1 MKKKSN
7 YKFNIFLLVL
17 ISFIVIYF
25 SLKDNFDAAI
35 NYLLK
40 SNLLWIMVAIIFV
53 LLNIFFQSLS
63 QYRFLKEVKKD
74 YKFTSCMK
82 LMVIAMFFNAITP
95 FSSGGQPFEMY
106 LLKKEDIKVTDSAN
120 ALLQNF
126 ITYQFSL
133 ILIGTIAIVCNKFF
147 NIIPNN
153 LLLKKVVILG
163 YIINVCV
170 MGIIIVLSRGKKLN
184 TKIFSKLFNF
194 IFKFKFIKNREEKKE
209 KALKTLDD
217 FYNSTAIMKNN
228 FKNTVLSITFNFL
241 SLLCLYLVPYF
252 VFLALRSSNVINVL
266 ESIILSAYTFLIGNF
281 VPIPGG
287 TGGLEY
293 GYMDFFGLYAKG
305 GLLSSSM
312 LLWRLLT
319 YYLGMIIGGITLMT
333 YRKKE

>member
-1 MKKKSN
+1 
-7 YKFNIFLLVL
+7 
-17 ISFIVIYF
+17 
-25 SLKDNFDAAI
+25 
-35 NYLLK
+35 
-40 SNLLWIMVAIIFV
+40 
-53 LLNIFFQSLS
+53 
-63 QYRFLKEVKKD
+63 
-74 YKFTSCMK
+74 
-82 LMVIAMFFNAITP
+82 
-95 FSSGGQPFEMY
+95 
-106 LLKKEDIKVTDSAN
+106 
-120 ALLQNF
+120 
-126 ITYQFSL
+126 
-133 ILIGTIAIVCNKFF
+133 
-147 NIIPNN
+147 
-153 LLLKKVVILG
+153 
-163 YIINVCV
+163 
-170 MGIIIVLSRGKKLN
+170 
-184 TKIFSKLFNF
+184 
-194 IFKFKFIKNREEKKE
+194 
-209 KALKTLDD
+209 
-217 FYNSTAIMKNN
+217 MKNN